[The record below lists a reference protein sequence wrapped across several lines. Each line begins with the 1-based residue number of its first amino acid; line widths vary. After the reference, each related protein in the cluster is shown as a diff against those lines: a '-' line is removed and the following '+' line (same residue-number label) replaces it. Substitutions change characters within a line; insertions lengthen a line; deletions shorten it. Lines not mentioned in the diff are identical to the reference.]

1 MAAITGLSSCIR
13 VGPMGPSPFAVSRL
27 ALPCATSLRSKPAQK
42 FPPAPVRIATD
53 SDSSAS
59 NRLKQATSSSAVAE
73 LTALRAP
80 GRLIVTTA
88 IAPSTS
94 YRTFRSCA
102 LRAVCRIRIH
112 EGIPVVGRRH
122 VGLLDHARARP
133 ADQVEERAGLVVGA
147 RCPRAAERL
156 LPDHRAGR
164 LVVDVEVAGGID
176 QRLRR
181 GANRVAVACEHRP
194 GQPVWARAVAQL
206 QRLLELTI
214 WVRIDGE
221 DRAEQLLP

>member
-1 MAAITGLSSCIR
+1 MAAITGFSSCIR

-27 ALPCATSLRSKPAQK
+27 ALPCATSFRSKPAQK
-42 FPPAPVRIATD
+42 FPPAPVRMATD
-53 SDSSAS
+53 SESSAS

-88 IAPSTS
+88 IGPSTS
-94 YRTFRSCA
+94 YRTLRSRA
-102 LRAVCRIRIH
+102 LRAVRRLRIH
-112 EGIPVVGRRH
+112 EGIPVIGRRH
-122 VGLLDHARARP
+122 VRLLDDSRARP

-147 RCPRAAERL
+147 RRSRAAERL

-181 GANRVAVACEHRP
+181 
-194 GQPVWARAVAQL
+194 
-206 QRLLELTI
+206 
-214 WVRIDGE
+214 
-221 DRAEQLLP
+221 